1 MFGRLRFLL
10 GFDNRIA
17 QLFLISLLEKKLD
30 ACEEEKELVGSWILT
45 SSQPHRVTIRKRRQ
59 TNSSSNNS
67 KNHHRKSN
75 KDKTTIHFIHPS
87 GKLKL
92 SFDLI
97 H

>member
-30 ACEEEKELVGSWILT
+30 ACEKEEELVSSWILK
-45 SSQPHRVTIRKRRQ
+45 SSQPHRVTKEKK

-67 KNHHRKSN
+67 KNNHRKSS

-92 SFDLI
+92 LFDLI